1 MQIPQVSNKDVK
13 QFSRVWTHKGLAIF
27 LDDVHIQF
35 ATDFANVMLKNLFAQ
50 MAAQARED
58 AKPKVI
64 LAEG

>member
-1 MQIPQVSNKDVK
+1 MQIPQVSKADVTK
-13 QFSRVWTHKGLAIF
+13 FSKVWTHKGIAIF

-35 ATDFANVMLKNLFAQ
+35 ATDFANIMLKNLFAQ
-50 MAAQARED
+50 MAVQARED